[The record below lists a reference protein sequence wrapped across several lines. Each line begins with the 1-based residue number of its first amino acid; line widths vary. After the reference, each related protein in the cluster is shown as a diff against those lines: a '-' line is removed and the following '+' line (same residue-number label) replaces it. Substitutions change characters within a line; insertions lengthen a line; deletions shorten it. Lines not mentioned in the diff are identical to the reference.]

1 MSAGSVV
8 AVSLTFSC
16 PQKRLARRQL
26 AEAELAKAKEQG
38 SEEDVEKYS
47 RRLVKVGKSHNDDCK
62 ELLRLMGVPVVN
74 APCEA
79 EAQCAELA
87 RKNRVYA
94 TATEDMDALT
104 FKTPKLLRK
113 LTFSQVSLMHKSP
126 DMP

>member
-1 MSAGSVV
+1 M
-8 AVSLTFSC
+8 
-16 PQKRLARRQL
+16 
-26 AEAELAKAKEQG
+26 
-38 SEEDVEKYS
+38 EKYS
-47 RRLVKVGKSHNDDCK
+47 RRLVKVGKNHNDDCK

-104 FKTPKLLRK
+104 FQTPKLLRK
-113 LTFSQVSLMHKSP
+113 LTFSQVCKIAVVGCVYACSSEMRASCSEKFAVCAG
-126 DMP
+126 

>member
-1 MSAGSVV
+1 VSAGSVV
-8 AVSLTFSC
+8 AVSLTFSS

-47 RRLVKVGKSHNDDCK
+47 K

-113 LTFSQVSLMHKSP
+113 LTFSQVSLMYLSP

>member
-1 MSAGSVV
+1 
-8 AVSLTFSC
+8 
-16 PQKRLARRQL
+16 
-26 AEAELAKAKEQG
+26 
-38 SEEDVEKYS
+38 
-47 RRLVKVGKSHNDDCK
+47 VKVGKSHNDDCK

-113 LTFSQVSLMHKSP
+113 LTFSQVSLMYLSA